1 MKKFKLSKKYYI
13 SNKVIVEAKAHM
25 MNLYHI
31 IVRLMQTTRF
41 IESIYDYKTISVILG
56 HS

>member
-31 IVRLMQTTRF
+31 MVRLMQTTRF
-41 IESIYDYKTISVILG
+41 IESIYDYKTVSVILG